1 MTKVVIVNPRA
12 MYFGDRHATSID
24 LTVRD
29 LILHSRFRDDVTV
42 IGDPID
48 LPFDGIAYVARPMG
62 HSDRFF
68 FRMRRLLATIRAMAP
83 DVVSVQEHLG
93 TASYLAKHL
102 KAPVVL
108 HLHNPIRQP
117 KNPIERR
124 WRGNAFV
131 PLSGL
136 IFVSRDHERS
146 FRETWPQ
153 VAAPRHVVP
162 NGLDLEQWHPAASR
176 QKVVLVVGRAVP
188 EKGILEAAEALAA
201 TLPRHPDW
209 RTVFILSAVTSHP
222 DYVADI
228 RRVLAPLGQ
237 QAELLTG
244 QPFMVV
250 RDWSE
255 KAAIAVVSSHIRE
268 TFGRTAL
275 EAHAGGAAVIS
286 SGNGGLREVSG
297 EHALYLERIGAP
309 EIARAV
315 ERLIRDE
322 GERQRLAAAGH
333 TRAVAQFDIRAT
345 AAVHDAIIKSLI
357 SQ

>member
-1 MTKVVIVNPRA
+1 MTKVLIVNPRA
-12 MYFGDRHATSID
+12 MYFGDRQATSID

-29 LILHSRFRDDVTV
+29 LVLHSRFRDNVTV

-62 HSDRFF
+62 HSDRFY
-68 FRMRRLLATIRAMAP
+68 FRTRRLLATIRAMSP

-93 TASYLAKHL
+93 TANYLARHL
-102 KAPVVL
+102 KAPVIL
-108 HLHNPIRQP
+108 HLHNPVRQP
-117 KNPIERR
+117 RNAAERW
-124 WRGNAFV
+124 WRGRAFA
-131 PLSGL
+131 PLGGL
-136 IFVSRDHERS
+136 IFVSHDHEQS

-153 VAAPRHVVP
+153 VATPRHVVP
-162 NGLDLEQWHPAASR
+162 NGLDLAQWRPAASR
-176 QKVVLVVGRAVP
+176 EKVVLVVGRAVS

-209 RTVFILSAVTSHP
+209 RAAFILSAVTAHP
-222 DYVADI
+222 DYVANI
-228 RRVLAPLGQ
+228 RRVLNPLGQ

-244 QPFMVV
+244 QPFAIV

-255 KAAIAVVSSHIRE
+255 KAAIAVISSYIRE

-309 EIARAV
+309 EIAQAV
-315 ERLIRDE
+315 EKLIRDE
-322 GERQRLAAAGH
+322 AERERLAAAGH
-333 TRAVAQFDIRAT
+333 ARALAQFDIRAT
-345 AAVHDAIIKSLI
+345 AAIHDAMIETLI

>member
-146 FRETWPQ
+146 FRDTWPS
-153 VAAPRHVVP
+153 VTTPRFVVP
-162 NGLDLEQWHPAASR
+162 NGLDLAQWHPAASR
-176 QKVVLVVGRAVP
+176 EKVVLVVGRAVP

-228 RRVLAPLGQ
+228 HRVLAPLGQ

-244 QPFMVV
+244 QPFTVV

-255 KAAIAVVSSHIRE
+255 KAAIAVVSSHMMVGSS
-268 TFGRTAL
+268 TGWV
-275 EAHAGGAAVIS
+275 AGSVCTWMPRRKQASLPPSHLAMRARRKSGSSAGTGAS
-286 SGNGGLREVSG
+286 EGVS
-297 EHALYLERIGAP
+297 AAP
-309 EIARAV
+309 EAQSTGRALNLV
-315 ERLIRDE
+315 YWSPSR
-322 GERQRLAAAGH
+322 
-333 TRAVAQFDIRAT
+333 
-345 AAVHDAIIKSLI
+345 
-357 SQ
+357 

>member
-1 MTKVVIVNPRA
+1 
-12 MYFGDRHATSID
+12 
-24 LTVRD
+24 
-29 LILHSRFRDDVTV
+29 
-42 IGDPID
+42 
-48 LPFDGIAYVARPMG
+48 
-62 HSDRFF
+62 
-68 FRMRRLLATIRAMAP
+68 
-83 DVVSVQEHLG
+83 
-93 TASYLAKHL
+93 
-102 KAPVVL
+102 
-108 HLHNPIRQP
+108 
-117 KNPIERR
+117 
-124 WRGNAFV
+124 
-131 PLSGL
+131 
-136 IFVSRDHERS
+136 
-146 FRETWPQ
+146 
-153 VAAPRHVVP
+153 
-162 NGLDLEQWHPAASR
+162 
-176 QKVVLVVGRAVP
+176 
-188 EKGILEAAEALAA
+188 
-201 TLPRHPDW
+201 
-209 RTVFILSAVTSHP
+209 VTSHP

-333 TRAVAQFDIRAT
+333 TRALAQFDIRAT
-345 AAVHDAIIKSLI
+345 AAVHDAMIKNLI